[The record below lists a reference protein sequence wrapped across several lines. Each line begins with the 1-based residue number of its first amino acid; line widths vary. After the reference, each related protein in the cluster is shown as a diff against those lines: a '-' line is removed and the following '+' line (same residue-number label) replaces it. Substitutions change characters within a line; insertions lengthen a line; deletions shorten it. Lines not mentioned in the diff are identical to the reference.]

1 MASRK
6 STELSNHPVVVTI
19 AVVASIV
26 GIISSCVAVYSFLSG
41 NTSVSRT
48 SGSPTPTRLAQDL
61 SDMPS
66 GSMVVT
72 TPRIPTPPSPMIAV
86 ASATPE
92 LTLAPT
98 PTASVLNL
106 EQAWIQDGVALALK
120 EPDIRPDKVTASFIL
135 KNKTNGQIM
144 FNFGSD
150 SFSVRDNLG
159 NDGRIRVPN
168 RYVCP
173 TGTCYSIPQEI
184 ITPNPCEPPPGH
196 KNAMWNLPTGCPRST
211 PIPILYPGTG
221 DTILKAG
228 ESLKIDMEFSGF
240 DLMKMEIT
248 EVIVTV
254 KELSRVKDVSWRIAI
269 SH

>member
-6 STELSNHPVVVTI
+6 NTELSNHPVVVTI

-26 GIISSCVAVYSFLSG
+26 GIISSCVAVYIFLSG

-66 GSMVVT
+66 GSMIVT

-92 LTLAPT
+92 LTIAPT

-135 KNKTNGQIM
+135 KNKTNGQIT
-144 FNFGSD
+144 FNFGLD

-159 NDGRIRVPN
+159 NDGRIMVPN

-184 ITPNPCEPPPGH
+184 ITPGPCDRPPGH
-196 KNAMWNLPTGCPRST
+196 DNVTMLFPIWCPHST
-211 PIPILYPGTG
+211 PMPISYPGTG

-228 ESLKIDMEFSGF
+228 ESLKIDMEFSDL
-240 DLMKMEIT
+240 DLMKMEVT

-254 KELSRVKDVSWRIAI
+254 KKLSRIRDVSWRIAI